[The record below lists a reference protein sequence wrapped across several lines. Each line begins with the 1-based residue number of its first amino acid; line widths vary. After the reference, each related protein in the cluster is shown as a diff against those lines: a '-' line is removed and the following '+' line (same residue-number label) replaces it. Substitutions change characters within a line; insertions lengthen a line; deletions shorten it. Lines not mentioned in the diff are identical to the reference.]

1 MKDKAIHTYMYN
13 KETYLHTYMYNK
25 ETYHMAKDVS
35 NKDPNKFSKK

>member
-13 KETYLHTYMYNK
+13 KETSLYMYNK